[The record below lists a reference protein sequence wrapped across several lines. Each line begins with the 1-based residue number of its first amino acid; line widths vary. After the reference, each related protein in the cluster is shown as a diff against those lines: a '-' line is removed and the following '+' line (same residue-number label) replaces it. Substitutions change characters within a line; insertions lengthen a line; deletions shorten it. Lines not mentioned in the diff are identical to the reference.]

1 MDPKLFDR
9 RMTVHQLGRAT
20 LVPRAVQVGSDE
32 KHQLLTGYAS
42 VFYNPA
48 DPGTQY
54 QLWDNVYERIDPKAF
69 DVAVRED
76 DVVALYNHN
85 PDHVLGRNKSGT
97 LKLSI
102 DERGLHYEIDPPATQ
117 LAKQVTL
124 SIERGD
130 ISGSSFAFDIEAEEI
145 FREGDLVIRTVK
157 KARLYDVGPVTYP
170 AYVAATS
177 QVSQRSRMSIDRFEP
192 AVNNLELRKK
202 QLELRTRFHE
212 LRA

>member
-9 RMTVHQLGRAT
+9 RHTVHQLARAT
-20 LVPRAVQVGSDE
+20 LTPRAVQVGSDE

-42 VFYNPA
+42 VFYNA
-48 DPGTQY
+48 SDPGTQY
-54 QLWDNVYERIDPKAF
+54 QLWENVYERIDPKAF

-85 PDHVLGRNKSGT
+85 PDHVLGRNKAGT

-145 FREGDLVIRTVK
+145 FREGDLVIRTIK

-170 AYVAATS
+170 AYTASTS
-177 QVSQRSRMSIDRFEP
+177 QVSLRSRTSIERFIP
-192 AVNNLELRKK
+192 TVNNLDLRKK
-202 QLELRTRFHE
+202 QLELMRRFG
-212 LRA
+212 